1 MLQLSIQHVE
11 NLGLGVLVV
20 SGIVTGWKGDN
31 TDVDA
36 NVSTATV
43 EEYLHL
49 CPSRSAFKNR
59 SFQRLL
65 CDQPYAV

>member
-11 NLGLGVLVV
+11 NLGLGVFVV
-20 SGIVTGWKGDN
+20 SGIVAGRKGDN

-36 NVSTATV
+36 DSSTATV
-43 EEYLHL
+43 EEYFHL

-65 CDQPYAV
+65 